1 MNTSRFYG
9 IIIAGIAVVFLA
21 VAPAL
26 ANKSGIRIEV
36 PETVEQGKTLEIV
49 LHVSHSG
56 NNFMHY
62 TQWVELK
69 INGEVVEKWEYS
81 ATSKPPE
88 ETFVL
93 TYIYPAAQDL
103 EIEARASCNLHGS
116 RNTDIKRVS
125 VISAD

>member
-9 IIIAGIAVVFLA
+9 IIISGIAVIFLA

-26 ANKSGIRIEV
+26 ANKSAIRIEV
-36 PETVEQGKTLEIV
+36 PETVEQGQALEIV

-62 TQWVELK
+62 TQLVELK
-69 INGEVVEKWEYS
+69 INGEVVETWEYS

-88 ETFVL
+88 EEFTL
-93 TYIYPAAQDL
+93 TYIYPAAEDL

-116 RNTDIKRVS
+116 RNTDTKTVS

>member
-1 MNTSRFYG
+1 MSTRRFYG
-9 IIIAGIAVVFLA
+9 IIIAGIAIMFFA
-21 VAPAL
+21 VAPAA

-36 PETVEQGKTLEIV
+36 PETVEQGKTPEIV

-88 ETFVL
+88 EDFVL
-93 TYIYPAAQDL
+93 TYFPIN
-103 EIEARASCNLHGS
+103 ICNLPAPFYLQGVNDFFLKFFYQLLH
-116 RNTDIKRVS
+116 
-125 VISAD
+125 

>member
-69 INGEVVEKWEYS
+69 IN
-81 ATSKPPE
+81 
-88 ETFVL
+88 
-93 TYIYPAAQDL
+93 
-103 EIEARASCNLHGS
+103 
-116 RNTDIKRVS
+116 
-125 VISAD
+125 